1 MEIKKDILWRV
12 YLIYFII
19 CLFGVSIISK
29 ICIIQFKEGD
39 KWKAQAQSFSTKFF
53 DIEAV
58 RGNIYDANGSLLAT
72 SLPYFETGM
81 DVNTEAITDDI
92 FYDNVDSLAYKL
104 SALFKDKSQKEY
116 NKTLRKARKDGDRWV
131 VLKRDVS
138 YSDLQKMK
146 KFPLLR
152 KGKNRGGFVY
162 LQTNVRERPFQFLAA
177 RTIGKLNDNGTGK
190 SYGLEFA
197 FDSTLQGKSG
207 HRLMQKIAG
216 NVWRPINDDNEV
228 DPEDGNDIISTI
240 DINVQDVAENSLL
253 NCLKKH
259 GADHGCLILMEIKT
273 GEIKAM
279 ANLKRNNK
287 DTMYME
293 NLNYAVGD
301 AGNMVPGSTFKLP
314 SLVAAME
321 DFDLKLTEK
330 VDIGNGTCKYGND
343 IVTDSHHPEKSIIT
357 VQEVFEQSSNVGVTK
372 IITSYYKKDAQK
384 YIERLYKMGFN
395 SSRITI
401 IPGEATPYIR
411 DTKDKLWS
419 GTSLPW
425 ISFGYETK
433 ITPMRILNFY
443 SAVVNNG
450 MMMRPMFVKEIKN
463 KGKTLKTFEPEVI
476 NASICS
482 AATVAKAK
490 IMMEGVVLNGT
501 GKGIK
506 GSCYQIAGKT
516 GTAQLGMVNGKQTYQ
531 ASFVGYFPADNPK
544 YSCIV
549 VISAPSGDAYYGA
562 AVAGPVFKDV
572 ADKVYSTSLEIH
584 KEINGEQAAYA
595 VKAPS
600 VKSGSQ
606 SEMNYVLTALKVKNS
621 SEDGKADWVSGGSK
635 DSSTVILTTKNIEE
649 TLKKGVVPNVVGM
662 TARDVLYLLENNN
675 YMRVKLTGSGAVES
689 QSLVAGTE
697 FKKGAE
703 IVLELGT
710 TSTSPLNPLSL
721 KKGEGVAGEKPAKKG
736 GNLVKKGNG

>member
-104 SALFKDKSQKEY
+104 SSLFKDKSQKEY

-138 YSDLQKMK
+138 YTDLQKMK

-190 SYGLEFA
+190 SYGLEVA

-228 DPEDGNDIISTI
+228 DPEDGNDIVSTI
-240 DINVQDVAENSLL
+240 DINVQDVAENSLM

-259 GADHGCLILMEIKT
+259 GADHGSLILMEIKT
-273 GEIKAM
+273 GEVKAI

-287 DTMYME
+287 DTASYLE
-293 NLNYAVGD
+293 NLNYAVGV
-301 AGNMVPGSTFKLP
+301 ATVPGSTFKLP

-321 DFDLKLTEK
+321 DFNLNLDEI
-330 VDIGNGTCKYGND
+330 VDIGDGTCYYSDAK
-343 IVTDSHHPEKSIIT
+343 VSDSHHPEKSKIT
-357 VQEVFEQSSNVGVTK
+357 VKEVFEQSSNVGVTK
-372 IITSYYKKDAQK
+372 IITRYYAKDPQK
-384 YIERLYKMGFN
+384 YIDRLYKMGLN
-395 SSRITI
+395 SPLNVT
-401 IPGEATPYIR
+401 IPGEAAPYIK
-411 DTKDKLWS
+411 DTKDKSWS
-419 GTSLPW
+419 KISLPW
-425 ISFGYETK
+425 ISYGYESR
-433 ITPMRILNFY
+433 ITPLQILNFY

-450 MMMRPMFVKEIKN
+450 KMMRPIFVKEVRN
-463 KGKTLKTFEPEVI
+463 KGKVLKTFEPEII
-476 NASICS
+476 NPSICS

-506 GSCYQIAGKT
+506 GSCYQVAGKT

-600 VKSGSQ
+600 VKTGNQ
-606 SEMNYVLTALKVKNS
+606 SEMNYVLTALKVKSS
-621 SEDGKADWVSGGSK
+621 SEDNKAEWVSGGSK

-675 YMRVKLTGSGAVES
+675 YMHVKLTGSGAVSS
-689 QSLVAGTE
+689 QSLAAGTE
-697 FKKGAE
+697 FKKGTE

-710 TSTSPLNPLSL
+710 TLTTPLNPLSL
-721 KKGEGVAGEKPAKKG
+721 KKGEGVVGEKPAKKV
-736 GNLVKKGNG
+736 GNLAKKGNG